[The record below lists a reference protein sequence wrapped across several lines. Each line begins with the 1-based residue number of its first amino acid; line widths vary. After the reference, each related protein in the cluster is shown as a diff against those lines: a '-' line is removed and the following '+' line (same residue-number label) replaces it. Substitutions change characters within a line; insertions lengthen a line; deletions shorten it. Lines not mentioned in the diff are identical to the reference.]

1 MNSFESIFKNNSVD
15 PNLNAIFSRKSEVVC
30 IKPKTKP
37 KSYSLNKANE
47 EIIQDFV
54 SDDNDDE
61 MLESDDDL
69 EKKTNSSGRSNLFK
83 KKSDHETEE
92 RTVFVGNLSCDCK
105 KEELLR
111 IFKSYGKIESVRFR
125 NVVPEDLTK
134 PKKFA
139 FITKQQHPNK
149 KTINAFVRFGSID
162 AATQAASEV
171 NGMEYKS
178 LHLRVDIANKSKV
191 HDNRRSLFLGGL
203 AFDINDEE
211 VYEHFQSCGPI
222 EYVRIIRDNKTGIG
236 KGFGYVQFKTS
247 DTVSLGLKMDG
258 TLMNDRKIRVNRCVK
273 KLKPKKEE
281 NNTAS
286 FSKGNIK
293 TSKTGR
299 FNNDKSEDN
308 LNSNKKVKTKP
319 RHRNRDNDQ
328 KHQDNQPKNMENPP
342 KSSFAKTRIER
353 PKDSKK
359 KTKKKSFKKRHISTN
374 NKNRFKFNI

>member
-1 MNSFESIFKNNSVD
+1 MASFESIFTKNSDSVD
-15 PNLNAIFSRKSEVVC
+15 SKLNSIFSRKSEVIV
-30 IKPKTKP
+30 KPKTEP
-37 KSYSLNKANE
+37 KNYRLNKANE
-47 EIIQDFV
+47 EIMQEFV
-54 SDDNDDE
+54 SDDNEDQLLISDDE
-61 MLESDDDL
+61 F
-69 EKKTNSSGRSNLFK
+69 EKKTNGRPKSF

-92 RTVFVGNLSCDCK
+92 RTVFVGNLNCECK

-162 AATQAASEV
+162 AATQAANEV

-222 EYVRIIRDNKTGIG
+222 DYVRIIRDNKTGIG

-258 TLMNDRKIRVNRCVK
+258 TLINDRKIRVNRCVK
-273 KLKPKKEE
+273 KLKPKKED
-281 NNTAS
+281 NQSAS
-286 FSKGNIK
+286 TSRGNIK
-293 TSKTGR
+293 TSKAGR
-299 FNNDKSEDN
+299 FNNDNRNTKKPEYNTD
-308 LNSNKKVKTKP
+308 SNKK
-319 RHRNRDNDQ
+319 
-328 KHQDNQPKNMENPP
+328 
-342 KSSFAKTRIER
+342 S
-353 PKDSKK
+353 
-359 KTKKKSFKKRHISTN
+359 
-374 NKNRFKFNI
+374 